1 MISVNIDK
9 LINMSLDDK
18 KTYGELAKNV
28 LDELNGEKTFAVV
41 TGGMGS
47 FKLAYSLYEMKKKVL
62 FIDADISS
70 EIFVGKYKLGKNIPG
85 VVDFISDVQKTPD
98 IICHTNKEGF
108 DIIFS
113 GSNEIGKINKENEII
128 IKGLIES
135 FGKGYDVV
143 IVDSDIS
150 GTAAKYVYASVVMV
164 DEDKYDEEELESLV
178 KDLELVGCNI
188 KGVIINEQNWW
199 IYRNG

>member
-62 FIDADISS
+62 FLL
-70 EIFVGKYKLGKNIPG
+70 EVLKKVVKLRL
-85 VVDFISDVQKTPD
+85 
-98 IICHTNKEGF
+98 
-108 DIIFS
+108 
-113 GSNEIGKINKENEII
+113 
-128 IKGLIES
+128 LI
-135 FGKGYDVV
+135 
-143 IVDSDIS
+143 
-150 GTAAKYVYASVVMV
+150 
-164 DEDKYDEEELESLV
+164 L
-178 KDLELVGCNI
+178 N
-188 KGVIINEQNWW
+188 
-199 IYRNG
+199 